1 MSSCSTAKTSP
12 KIVIAPTNGRVSIGI
27 RELWQYRELLYFLIW
42 RDIKVRYKQTAL
54 GVMWALIQ
62 PVSTVLIFSLFWGR
76 ALIDQSKSIPYPI
89 FVLCGLVPWQLFYHA
104 LSECSSSL
112 VEDEKL
118 IKKVFF
124 PKLVIPVSKV
134 AAGLLEFV
142 ISLLLLVPVM
152 AYYRVVPGFVVIMF
166 PLFAL
171 LLVLA
176 ALGVGLWFSALNV
189 LYRDV
194 RYVLPFVAQIL
205 FFATPI
211 AYSSTVLPPRWQIA
225 YGLNPMVGIVE
236 GFRWVLLPHVPRP
249 GKLLLLSTLA
259 VFVVLSSG
267 IHFFRRMEDK
277 FADVL

>member
-1 MSSCSTAKTSP
+1 M
-12 KIVIAPTNGRVSIGI
+12 IAPTNGRVSIGI
-27 RELWQYRELLYFLIW
+27 RELWHYRELVYFLIW

-89 FVLCGLVPWQLFYHA
+89 FVLCGLVPWQLFSHA

-124 PKLVIPVSKV
+124 PKLIIPVSKV

-142 ISLLLLVPVM
+142 ISLLLLVPMM
-152 AYYRVVPGFVVIMF
+152 AYYRVVPGLVVIML
-166 PLFAL
+166 PLVAL

-236 GFRWVLLPHVPRP
+236 GFRWVLLPHVPCP
-249 GKLLLLSTLA
+249 GQLLLLSTLA

>member
-76 ALIDQSKSIPYPI
+76 ALIDQSKAIPYPI

-124 PKLVIPVSKV
+124 PK
-134 AAGLLEFV
+134 
-142 ISLLLLVPVM
+142 
-152 AYYRVVPGFVVIMF
+152 
-166 PLFAL
+166 
-171 LLVLA
+171 
-176 ALGVGLWFSALNV
+176 
-189 LYRDV
+189 
-194 RYVLPFVAQIL
+194 
-205 FFATPI
+205 
-211 AYSSTVLPPRWQIA
+211 
-225 YGLNPMVGIVE
+225 
-236 GFRWVLLPHVPRP
+236 
-249 GKLLLLSTLA
+249 
-259 VFVVLSSG
+259 
-267 IHFFRRMEDK
+267 
-277 FADVL
+277 